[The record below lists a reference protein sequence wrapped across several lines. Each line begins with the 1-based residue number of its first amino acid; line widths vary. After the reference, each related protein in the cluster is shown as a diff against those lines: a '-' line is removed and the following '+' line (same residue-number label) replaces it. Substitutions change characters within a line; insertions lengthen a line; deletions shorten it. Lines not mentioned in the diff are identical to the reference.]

1 MGREE
6 LEKIEKF
13 YNALNETQKQRVE
26 SKIKVMLKES
36 YETLPQSSVDMI
48 RWQVATD
55 LFKLLGD

>member
-13 YNALNETQKQRVE
+13 YNSLNESQKQRVE

-48 RWQVATD
+48 RWQVASD
-55 LFKLLGD
+55 IFKILGD